1 MLDYTPE
8 KCNWQRAIKL
18 AEKMRKQIGAK
29 KIINLRVA
37 RGGCFIARYLLEIKN
52 IKGIEADFMCEI
64 KIYDNIPYMEKK

>member
-8 KCNWQRAIKL
+8 KCNWKKAVIL
-18 AEKMRKQIGAK
+18 AEKMCKKIGAK

-52 IKGIEADFMCEI
+52 IKGIECDSMVEV
-64 KIYDNIPYMEKK
+64 KIYDNIPYMEKR